1 MTDFKL
7 LLAGRIISVSVGF
20 EATKDFCQK
29 YLCDGVADFSVEV
42 TADDVAAERIKS
54 RRERELEGLP
64 PYEFPDQYLETLAL
78 YRKIAEGLV
87 DYGVIL
93 FHGSAIEMDGR
104 AYIFTAKS
112 GTGKSTHTRLW
123 RKVYGDRVKMIND
136 DKPLIGIED
145 GKITVYGTPWQG
157 KHDLGDNR
165 SVPLAAISVL
175 ERSEKNF
182 IEAMPHGEAF
192 TKLLVQIYRINDA
205 EKMKKILALA
215 DKLVSGVGVYRLGC
229 NMNDEAAVV
238 AYEGMRGKR
247 NEA

>member
-1 MTDFKL
+1 MNTEHFTAFNSK
-7 LLAGRIISVSVGF
+7 S
-20 EATKDFCQK
+20 TKDFCRK

-136 DKPLIGIED
+136 DKPFLHMENGQVTAF
-145 GKITVYGTPWQG
+145 GSPWNG
-157 KHDLGDNR
+157 KHGLGCNG
-165 SVPLAAISVL
+165 SVPLRAICILQRGEENV
-175 ERSEKNF
+175 
-182 IEAMPHGEAF
+182 IEAIDAGQALPMLMQQSQRPRVKGNYTKYMELLNRLAGDVAF
-192 TKLLVQIYRINDA
+192 
-205 EKMKKILALA
+205 
-215 DKLVSGVGVYRLGC
+215 YRLAC
-229 NMNDEAAVV
+229 NMDPSAAVV
-238 AYEGMRGKR
+238 AYEGMSKPMG
-247 NEA
+247 